1 VSTHGAF
8 RQCNARAASYPAS
21 SLASARTRR
30 FGCRA
35 TQPPQ
40 PPRLPRGA
48 GKASATS
55 RCSSRMNAGAA
66 PTRLGCCW
74 CTCSRAAMT
83 PTMVATVVLRRGG
96 ASSTRRSWPSP
107 VEPCS
112 SGLIARSAEASVH
125 VGCWYSS
132 QVAARESARR
142 FRFIGA
148 GRVLGQI
155 DWSRGRDC
163 AARRPTTGRSMR
175 QATPGE
181 SRDRLRLTADLSKNC
196 GLEAFRP
203 RGPRFRCERTDRSK
217 VAGIPRS
224 QALRYQSGR
233 HEDMTAAWLL
243 DACYWFAFCRRRSPP
258 WERTPWLL
266 TDGGVGCAG
275 GW

>member
-1 VSTHGAF
+1 MVVF
-8 RQCNARAASYPAS
+8 VASV
-21 SLASARTRR
+21 
-30 FGCRA
+30 G
-35 TQPPQ
+35 
-40 PPRLPRGA
+40 
-48 GKASATS
+48 
-55 RCSSRMNAGAA
+55 
-66 PTRLGCCW
+66 
-74 CTCSRAAMT
+74 
-83 PTMVATVVLRRGG
+83 VVLAARVDCGHR
-96 ASSTRRSWPSP
+96 RRSRL
-107 VEPCS
+107 CS
-112 SGLIARSAEASVH
+112 SGRIAE
-125 VGCWYSS
+125 GCRGLGPCRWSS
-132 QVAARESARR
+132 SRVAVREVARR

>member
-1 VSTHGAF
+1 MSTHGAF

-30 FGCRA
+30 FGCGA

-125 VGCWYSS
+125 VGCWFSS
-132 QVAARESARR
+132 RVAAPEVARR
-142 FRFIGA
+142 FALTSRT
-148 GRVLGQI
+148 RVRQI
-155 DWSRGRDC
+155 DWSRGRKC
-163 AARRPTTGRSMR
+163 AAKRPTTGSHRE
-175 QATPGE
+175 TGYPGE
-181 SRDRLRLTADLSKNC
+181 FRDCLRLHRGPGRDRS
-196 GLEAFRP
+196 LEAFRP
-203 RGPRFRCERTDRSK
+203 REPR
-217 VAGIPRS
+217 P
-224 QALRYQSGR
+224 
-233 HEDMTAAWLL
+233 
-243 DACYWFAFCRRRSPP
+243 
-258 WERTPWLL
+258 
-266 TDGGVGCAG
+266 
-275 GW
+275 